1 MKKKTIFIIAGIVLA
16 FLIAGGVFLAVFL
29 NQQKKNAEK
38 NAEASFREF
47 ISGLGVTEPS
57 LREAHLLPSIELEI
71 NGHFAY
77 YIRIYTLTEI
87 FHPELVL
94 DNTFEKVEK
103 ELGNYKGKLFQRKE
117 GNWYTV
123 KNAVPLRYLIRED
136 EAGKLSVWEFICF
149 NDDRDLNDDV
159 FITYLYEEVL
169 STIYSV
175 RSASDIESIAFSPYL
190 EDNGQQWVPS
200 QREAGDT
207 IVIRDEETIQSF
219 YSILAKAECGGL
231 HYGFDITWDEDP
243 SRYHGEPGQV
253 LSFRIRI
260 ECRNGAVIDSLL
272 YSGGL
277 GCFSELFGISIRE
290 LSDEDMA
297 VMNRMTGIQK

>member
-1 MKKKTIFIIAGIVLA
+1 MKKKTIFIIVGVILTC
-16 FLIAGGVFLAVFL
+16 LIAGGILLAVFL
-29 NQQKKNAEK
+29 NREEK
-38 NAEASFREF
+38 DAEASFREY
-47 ISGLGVTEPS
+47 ISDLGVTEPS

-71 NGHFAY
+71 NGHFAHY
-77 YIRIYTLTEI
+77 VRIYNLTEI
-87 FHPELVL
+87 FHPELIL
-94 DNTFEKVEK
+94 DNTFQKVEK
-103 ELGNYKGKLFQRKE
+103 ELGNYKGKLFQQKE

-123 KNAVPLRYLIRED
+123 KNAVSLRYLIRKD

-190 EDNGQQWVPS
+190 EDNGPWVPS

-219 YSILAKAECGGL
+219 YSILAKAECGGI
-231 HYGFDITWDEDP
+231 HYGFDLTWDEDP
-243 SRYHGEPGQV
+243 ARYHGEPGQI
-253 LSFRIRI
+253 LSFRLRI

-272 YSGGL
+272 YSGDL
-277 GCFSELFGISIRE
+277 GCFSELFGISIRM

>member
-16 FLIAGGVFLAVFL
+16 CLIAGGVFLAVFL

-149 NDDRDLNDDV
+149 NDDR
-159 FITYLYEEVL
+159 EVL

-190 EDNGQQWVPS
+190 EDYGPWVPS
-200 QREAGDT
+200 QREASDT

-219 YSILAKAECGGL
+219 YSILAKAECGGI
-231 HYGFDITWDEDP
+231 HYGFDLTWDEDP
-243 SRYHGEPGQV
+243 SRYHGEPGQI
-253 LSFRIRI
+253 LSFRLRI

-272 YSGGL
+272 YSGDL